1 MNWNMMGQL
10 ENGLVIIAMLFIV
23 IFIGAVRRKN
33 EWIINFVLRIVMGI
47 IVIYTGNLVFGY
59 YGVDVSVAIN
69 PISILVSGFLGI
81 PGIAVLYGI
90 NYI

>member
-23 IFIGAVRRKN
+23 IFIGAVRRKT

-59 YGVDVSVAIN
+59 YGVDISVAIN